1 MDLDKKYDGLTP
13 LVARAELTGLK
24 SLLDRGYTYRATVS
38 GSRLEVGIGESR
50 IDSFLL
56 YDPDGKDAVSYTHL
70 DVYKRQLFKRE
81 WKRAKKKIR
90 KELFSSESSEP
101 KE

>member
-56 YDPDGKDAVSYTHL
+56 YDPDGKDVTAIS
-70 DVYKRQLFKRE
+70 RSPSKRE
-81 WKRAKKKIR
+81 
-90 KELFSSESSEP
+90 SCTCT
-101 KE
+101 